1 MKKSAVLFVIA
12 LTACLTIVLAD
23 VLPTDAET
31 SEEKTITDGCFTFTV
46 LQGTANVA
54 LTKYTEGQDLAK
66 VEIPATVTDDDG
78 TEYTV
83 TQISYQAFSDCKKAK
98 TIVIPKYVE
107 TIDSYAFTAEC
118 IERFEVDTLNNHFVA
133 DSVGVLFEMPYV
145 NGYGNL
151 LRFPPANPSTTYTV
165 PNSVPQIDS
174 GAFGMCE
181 ELTSVTIG
189 KSVLL
194 IGDSAF
200 SSCKKLEEVKFLG
213 DGPGIIGNYA
223 FNFCENLKDFQLP
236 SELQTIGDSAFAGC
250 KLLTAIEIP
259 AKVMSIGEGVFR
271 NCTSLA
277 SFSVADGN
285 TKYSVCNYAL
295 TVIDSQKYDRTIV
308 AFPVA
313 CKLDDGSY
321 LTEYMIPDSIENV
334 LPYAFCGSH
343 ITKLTLSSEMLA
355 IDGFAFAYMAELKE
369 VIIPDSV
376 QKIDYSAFMNCSKLE
391 TVDVGENVHQIQD
404 MAFWGCTSLKE
415 IILHDGLESI
425 GDVAFANTA
434 ITSIVIPQSVTFLGN
449 AVFSDC
455 KYLTLIEI
463 YSKDVYA
470 TNAFIIDSDL
480 PSVTVKCY
488 EGALKDIGKF
498 SDNVVFEYY
507 EKAPF
512 PKMNLVGI
520 AACLILLFFILNF
533 LRRI

>member
-31 SEEKTITDGCFTFTV
+31 SEEKTITYGCFTFTV

-83 TQISYQAFSDCKKAK
+83 TRISYQAFSDCEKAK

-181 ELTSVTIG
+181 KLTSVTIG

-200 SSCKKLEEVKFLG
+200 SSCKNLEEVKFLG

-498 SDNVVFEYY
+498 SNNVVFEYY